1 MLLSRK
7 ASPIIMRRMTQEGS
21 RGGTRATARVVV
33 WLVGALA
40 LLAGCATRAPQ
51 PLPPPPPPP
60 EPVVAEPQ
68 PVPLGERWISV
79 RKGARTLALY
89 QGSTIIRT
97 YPVVLGT
104 QPVGPKLHEGDR
116 RTPEGEYRIVK
127 KYYHPYWSRFMLID
141 YPTPANREIYSW
153 NRSMGRLPARGGGTP
168 GIGGAVG
175 IHGAEDESLNQ
186 RGIDWTLGCISLF
199 NRHIDEL
206 YELVPAGA
214 RVVIE
219 P

>member
-1 MLLSRK
+1 ML
-7 ASPIIMRRMTQEGS
+7 RRMAEQGS
-21 RGGTRATARVVV
+21 RGGAWGTAGAAV
-33 WLVGALA
+33 WLVVGLVS
-40 LLAGCATRAPQ
+40 LAGCASRAPQ
-51 PLPPPPPPP
+51 PLPPLPAPPPPA
-60 EPVVAEPQ
+60 PVVEQ
-68 PVPLGERWISV
+68 PAPLTGERWISI

-89 QGSTIIRT
+89 EGATVIRT

-104 QPVGPKLHEGDR
+104 QPVGAKLFEGDR

-141 YPTPANREIYSW
+141 YPTPANREIYTWS
-153 NRSMGRLPARGGGTP
+153 RSMGVLPARGGGTP

-175 IHGAEDESLNQ
+175 IHGTEDESLNQ

-199 NRHIDEL
+199 NRDVDEL
-206 YELVPAGA
+206 YELVPPGA
-214 RVVIE
+214 RVVIS